1 MKQMPLKLQPWFE
14 ARQRFKL
21 THAEVQMARE
31 LGMNPKKFGSLDNA
45 RQEPWK
51 SPPGKFIAACYHF
64 YMCVSVLVLQSERSA
79 NQFKWAAEFGL
90 ESEEEDMAVI
100 EYKDKLQVYEKRTQ
114 MQE

>member
-1 MKQMPLKLQPWFE
+1 MKQMSLKLQPWFE

-51 SPPGKFIAACYHF
+51 SPLGEFIAACYRKSLGRDAPQH
-64 YMCVSVLVLQSERSA
+64 VLSLEEVVTREQDRGARKLARKRHSPPDRAA
-79 NQFKWAAEFGL
+79 NEMP
-90 ESEEEDMAVI
+90 S
-100 EYKDKLQVYEKRTQ
+100 
-114 MQE
+114 